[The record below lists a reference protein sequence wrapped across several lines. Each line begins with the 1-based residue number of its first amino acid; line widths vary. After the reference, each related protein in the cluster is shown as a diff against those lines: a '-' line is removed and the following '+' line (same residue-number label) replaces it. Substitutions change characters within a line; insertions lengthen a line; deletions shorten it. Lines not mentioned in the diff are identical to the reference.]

1 MKKENLY
8 KISVITIIIDQ
19 LIKLFIKTNITKD
32 IVIIPKIFKI
42 TNVINTGAAFSILK
56 NNNTLLIL
64 ITIIILVLL
73 NYYIKKNNIEND
85 YFELGIILGGI
96 VGNLFDRLLYNGVI
110 DYIEISNFPVFNL
123 ADSLI
128 VLGIILLIIKEF
140 IKEFKKD
147 FIKRL

>member
-73 NYYIKKNNIEND
+73 NYYIKKND

-140 IKEFKKD
+140 KKD

>member
-1 MKKENLY
+1 MKKEKLY

-19 LIKLFIKTNITKD
+19 LIKLFVKTNITKD

-140 IKEFKKD
+140 KKD

>member
-110 DYIEISNFPVFNL
+110 DYIEIFNFPVFNL

-140 IKEFKKD
+140 KKD

>member
-1 MKKENLY
+1 MKKEKLY

-32 IVIIPKIFKI
+32 IVIIPKIFKM

-140 IKEFKKD
+140 KKD

>member
-8 KISVITIIIDQ
+8 KISVITITIDQ

-128 VLGIILLIIKEF
+128 ALGIILLI

>member
-8 KISVITIIIDQ
+8 KISVIAIIIDQ

-140 IKEFKKD
+140 KKD

>member
-140 IKEFKKD
+140 KKD

>member
-1 MKKENLY
+1 MKKEKLY

-110 DYIEISNFPVFNL
+110 DYIEISSFPVFNL

-140 IKEFKKD
+140 KKD

>member
-1 MKKENLY
+1 MKKEKLY

-32 IVIIPKIFKI
+32 IVIISKIFKI
-42 TNVINTGAAFSILK
+42 TNVINTGAAFSVLK

-123 ADSLI
+123 ADYLI

-140 IKEFKKD
+140 KKD

>member
-64 ITIIILVLL
+64 LTIIILVLL

-140 IKEFKKD
+140 KKD

>member
-8 KISVITIIIDQ
+8 KISVIAIIIDQ

-32 IVIIPKIFKI
+32 IIIIPKIFKI

-140 IKEFKKD
+140 KKD

>member
-8 KISVITIIIDQ
+8 KISVIAIIIDQ

-42 TNVINTGAAFSILK
+42 TNVINTGAAFSILR

-140 IKEFKKD
+140 KKD

>member
-42 TNVINTGAAFSILK
+42 TNVINTGAAFSILR

-140 IKEFKKD
+140 KKD

>member
-1 MKKENLY
+1 MLLKMKKEKLY

-96 VGNLFDRLLYNGVI
+96 LFDRLLYNGVI
-110 DYIEISNFPVFNL
+110 DYIEISSFPVFNL

-140 IKEFKKD
+140 KKD

>member
-1 MKKENLY
+1 MKKEKLY

-96 VGNLFDRLLYNGVI
+96 IGNLFDRLLYNGVI
-110 DYIEISNFPVFNL
+110 DYIEISSFPVFNL

-140 IKEFKKD
+140 KKD

>member
-64 ITIIILVLL
+64 ININILVLL
-73 NYYIKKNNIEND
+73 NYFINKNNIEND

-140 IKEFKKD
+140 KKD

>member
-1 MKKENLY
+1 MKKEKLY

-73 NYYIKKNNIEND
+73 NYYIKKNNIENE

-140 IKEFKKD
+140 KKD

>member
-110 DYIEISNFPVFNL
+110 DYIEISSFPVFNL

-140 IKEFKKD
+140 KKD

>member
-1 MKKENLY
+1 MKKEKLY

-42 TNVINTGAAFSILK
+42 TNIINTGAAFSILK

-140 IKEFKKD
+140 KKD

>member
-1 MKKENLY
+1 MKKEKLY

-32 IVIIPKIFKI
+32 IVIIPQIFKI

-140 IKEFKKD
+140 KKD

>member
-85 YFELGIILGGI
+85 YFEFGIILGGI

-140 IKEFKKD
+140 KKD

>member
-1 MKKENLY
+1 MKKEKLY

-42 TNVINTGAAFSILK
+42 TNVINTGAAFSILR

-140 IKEFKKD
+140 KKD

>member
-1 MKKENLY
+1 MKKEKLY
-8 KISVITIIIDQ
+8 KISVITIIIDK

-140 IKEFKKD
+140 KKD

>member
-19 LIKLFIKTNITKD
+19 LIKLFIKTSITKD

-42 TNVINTGAAFSILK
+42 TNVINTGAAFSILR

-73 NYYIKKNNIEND
+73 NYYIKKNNIETD

-140 IKEFKKD
+140 KKD

>member
-32 IVIIPKIFKI
+32 IVIILNLFKI
-42 TNVINTGAAFSILK
+42 TNVINTGAAFSILR

-73 NYYIKKNNIEND
+73 NYYIKKTNIEND

-140 IKEFKKD
+140 KKD

>member
-1 MKKENLY
+1 MKKEKLY

-140 IKEFKKD
+140 KKD
-147 FIKRL
+147 FIRRL

>member
-64 ITIIILVLL
+64 ITIVILVLL

-140 IKEFKKD
+140 KKD

>member
-1 MKKENLY
+1 MKKEKLY

-140 IKEFKKD
+140 KKD

>member
-1 MKKENLY
+1 MKKEKLY

-19 LIKLFIKTNITKD
+19 LIKLFIKTNIIKD

-140 IKEFKKD
+140 KKD

>member
-140 IKEFKKD
+140 KKD
-147 FIKRL
+147 FIKRLYGGL

>member
-1 MKKENLY
+1 MKKEKLY

-19 LIKLFIKTNITKD
+19 LIKLFIKTNIIKD
-32 IVIIPKIFKI
+32 IVIIPKIFKM

-140 IKEFKKD
+140 KKD

>member
-1 MKKENLY
+1 MKKEKLY

-42 TNVINTGAAFSILK
+42 TNVINTGAAFSILR

-73 NYYIKKNNIEND
+73 NYYIKKTNIEND

-140 IKEFKKD
+140 KKD

>member
-1 MKKENLY
+1 MKKEKLY

-85 YFELGIILGGI
+85 YLELGIILGGI

-140 IKEFKKD
+140 KKD

>member
-56 NNNTLLIL
+56 NNNILLIL

-140 IKEFKKD
+140 KKD

>member
-8 KISVITIIIDQ
+8 KISVITITIDQ

-140 IKEFKKD
+140 KKD
-147 FIKRL
+147 FIRRL

>member
-8 KISVITIIIDQ
+8 KISVIAIIIDQ

-42 TNVINTGAAFSILK
+42 TNVINTGAAFSILR

-64 ITIIILVLL
+64 ISIIILVLL

-140 IKEFKKD
+140 KKD

>member
-8 KISVITIIIDQ
+8 KISVITITIDQ

-140 IKEFKKD
+140 KKD

>member
-1 MKKENLY
+1 MKKEKLY

-42 TNVINTGAAFSILK
+42 TNIINTGAAFSILK

-123 ADSLI
+123 ADALI

-140 IKEFKKD
+140 KKD

>member
-8 KISVITIIIDQ
+8 KISVIAIIIDQ

-64 ITIIILVLL
+64 ISIIILVLL

-140 IKEFKKD
+140 KKD